1 LKEVSFNNTRVAS
14 HTAVS
19 IFNTKH
25 TRSVIASRYQPNSPG
40 NGLSVLATQQ
50 LALYL
55 LLEFHIVK
63 DHAARAN
70 FNWLIKTN
78 LK

>member
-1 LKEVSFNNTRVAS
+1 MSNTWKKSHSDTTEVVSF
-14 HTAVS
+14 S

-25 TRSVIASRYQPNSPG
+25 TRSVVASRYQPDVPG
-40 NGLSVLATQQ
+40 NGLSAFVTQQ

-70 FNWLIKTN
+70 FILGWLKPI
-78 LK
+78 

>member
-1 LKEVSFNNTRVAS
+1 MQNILALSLLY
-14 HTAVS
+14 
-19 IFNTKH
+19 
-25 TRSVIASRYQPNSPG
+25 RYQLNSPG
-40 NGLSVLATQQ
+40 NGLLTFVTQQ